1 MSQKG
6 LPGDL
11 LWSACSHDFNKI
23 THLPHSHIPTFITL
37 NHSPT
42 SHTSMPHIYNTEAW
56 SHIHHIQ
63 LWPHIHH
70 TKPQSH
76 VHHTD
81 LTDTYM
87 LAQILGVFYPC
98 RMQFKITSCIRNKA
112 QVKPFC
118 APSFSSALTKLDQE
132 ASFSPESSVAG
143 EQKIQCSS
151 NCPVIKSQDANAL
164 KLCPSISQAE
174 ERAACISEI

>member
-6 LPGDL
+6 LPRDL
-11 LWSACSHDFNKI
+11 LWSPCSHHFNKI
-23 THLPHSHIPTFITL
+23 THLPHSHSPTFINL

-42 SHTSMPHIYNTEAW
+42 SHTAMPHIYNTEAW

-63 LWPHIHH
+63 LWPHTQH

-87 LAQILGVFYPC
+87 LAQMLGEFYPC
-98 RMQFKITSCIRNKA
+98 GMQFKITSYSCNKA

-118 APSFSSALTKLDQE
+118 VPSFSTALSKLDQE
-132 ASFSPESSVAG
+132 ASFSPQSSVAG
-143 EQKIQCSS
+143 AKRFSVPQIAQ
-151 NCPVIKSQDANAL
+151 L
-164 KLCPSISQAE
+164 L
-174 ERAACISEI
+174 RAKMQMH